1 MFTTNGWTYKNYQY
15 FWKFVCAFTKW
26 IPTNQFL
33 SAGANTWD
41 PETMTL
47 ERFGFIGTEKKCFW
61 GMVGV
66 KWITPLKV
74 EQIIP
79 GEETTTVTTA

>member
-1 MFTTNGWTYKNYQY
+1 LFSPLFLKDAPCR
-15 FWKFVCAFTKW
+15 KDETKW

-33 SAGANTWD
+33 NAGHEYKD
-41 PETMTL
+41 DTMTL
-47 ERFGFIGTEKKCFW
+47 ERFGFIGTDKKCFW

-74 EQIIP
+74 EQII
-79 GEETTTVTTA
+79 TAQMTADRKKNTA